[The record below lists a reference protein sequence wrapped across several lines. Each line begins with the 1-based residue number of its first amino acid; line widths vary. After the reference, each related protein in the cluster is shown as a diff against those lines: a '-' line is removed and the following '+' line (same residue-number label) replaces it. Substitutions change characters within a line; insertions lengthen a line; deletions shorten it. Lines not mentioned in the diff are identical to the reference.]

1 MSGESAMVAALA
13 DAKGVDVPL
22 PPALD
27 DGFVWAEVDHHF
39 QVIDDSAL
47 TVKTQHQY
55 RLKCV
60 RSSRFAI
67 VRYEW
72 TGHGPERPPKVSRP
86 AFAAPGEPL
95 VRTLGSPRV
104 HGGSGRYL
112 VLDLGRVYTPGE
124 FTSFQVDHFFIDTSQ
139 SFSPVMTHLGLE
151 GQDRVSINVY
161 LPEGHAHTVRAIERF
176 STDELVDTPE
186 FLEGNQAERNGVHC
200 LHYQYSPSTVNS
212 GRRYGIHWE
221 QSV

>member
-1 MSGESAMVAALA
+1 MVIAPVH
-13 DAKGVDVPL
+13 AKEASVPL
-22 PPALD
+22 PPTLD
-27 DGFVWAEVDHHF
+27 DGFAWAEVDHHF
-39 QVIDDSAL
+39 QVVDVSAL

-86 AFAAPGEPL
+86 AFAASDEPL

-112 VLDLGRVYTPGE
+112 VLDLGRVYTAGE
-124 FTSFQVDHFFIDTSQ
+124 STSFQVEHFFIDTSQ

-151 GQDRVSINVY
+151 GQERVSINVY
-161 LPEGHAHTVRAIERF
+161 LPDGYANTVRAIERF
-176 STDELVDTPE
+176 STDELVGTPT
-186 FLEGNQAERNGVHC
+186 FLKGVQVERSGVHC
-200 LHYQYSPSTVNS
+200 LHYEYSPPTVTP
-212 GRRYGIHWE
+212 GRRYGIHWDP
-221 QSV
+221 SV